1 MQQIAHN
8 QNLYN
13 QVRGEGGGR
22 AVNDA
27 EEQPA
32 AYTYR
37 HVNIHVYTNI

>member
-1 MQQIAHN
+1 MQQIARN

-27 EEQPA
+27 EEQLA
-32 AYTYR
+32 AVLGR
-37 HVNIHVYTNI
+37 RRMPLFV